1 MRCPTLRSVR
11 LSGVALLGV
20 FGLWAGSVLA
30 QAAATP
36 ASAPPRPA
44 LTVSLV
50 SPVQA
55 PLGLQ
60 VGATGS
66 IAAWQE
72 ASVGAEL
79 GGVRLAQVKA
89 GVGDVVRRGQVL
101 AEFAT
106 ETLAAE
112 LAQLKAQGVE
122 AEAQLAEAAANARR
136 ARELQ
141 DSGAW
146 SRQQIEQ
153 HLTAERSAQARLD
166 AVRAGIRVQELRLQ
180 QTRVL
185 APDDGVISARGATL
199 GAVANPGQEL
209 FRLIRQGRLE
219 WRAEVTAAD
228 LPRLKPGLPVRL
240 TLAGGEP
247 LEGKVR
253 MLAPTVD
260 PATRNA
266 LVYVDLPRPG
276 PARAGMFARGS
287 FELGSRPALSLP
299 QTALQLRDGFSY
311 VFRVG
316 ADRRVVMTK
325 VTPGRRAGDRVE
337 ILSGLDP
344 AAQVVAAGV
353 GFLADGDL
361 VKVVPAA
368 APPAVPLAAASR

>member
-1 MRCPTLRSVR
+1 MRCPTLCSVR
-11 LSGVALLGV
+11 SSSVTLLGLL
-20 FGLWAGSVLA
+20 GLWAGLA
-30 QAAATP
+30 TAQPAATAASAAA
-36 ASAPPRPA
+36 PRPA

-50 SPVQA
+50 SPTQA

-106 ETLAAE
+106 ETVAAE

-122 AEAQLAEAAANARR
+122 AEAQLAEAAANAQR
-136 ARELQ
+136 ARDLQ
-141 DSGAW
+141 GTGAW

-185 APDDGVISARGATL
+185 APDDGVISVRSATL

-219 WRAEVTAAD
+219 WRAEVAAAD
-228 LPRLKPGLPVRL
+228 LSRLKPGLPVQL
-240 TLAGGEP
+240 TLAGGEA
-247 LEGKVR
+247 LEGRVR

-299 QTALQLRDGFSY
+299 QTAVQLRDGFSY
-311 VFRVG
+311 VFRVA
-316 ADRRVVMTK
+316 ADRRAAMTK
-325 VTPGRRAGDRVE
+325 VALGRRSGDRVE

-368 APPAVPLAAASR
+368 PLAAASR